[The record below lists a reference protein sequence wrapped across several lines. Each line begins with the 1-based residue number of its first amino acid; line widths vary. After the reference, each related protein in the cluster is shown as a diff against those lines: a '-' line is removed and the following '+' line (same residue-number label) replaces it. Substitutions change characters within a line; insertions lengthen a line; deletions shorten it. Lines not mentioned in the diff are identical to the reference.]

1 MTVLVTG
8 ATGTVGR
15 QVVGELLERGERV
28 RALTREPGRAG
39 LPGEV
44 EVVGGDLTEPEGLE
58 GVFDGVSGVHL
69 ITFGGELFAPLETGE
84 RLVAMAEAAGVRRAA
99 VLFGGAETPLQE
111 AVCGSGLEWT
121 VLMPVEFMAN
131 ALEWAPD
138 IRATSTV
145 SEPFPGR
152 QSAMVHERDI
162 GACAAVALTEEG
174 HAGRTYTLTGPEV
187 LTVYDKAAA
196 IGRARGDGVRV
207 GELTAGEA
215 SERWRA
221 AGMAEEVV
229 GFLLEVYG
237 DTPVEGRT
245 VDPAVPRLL
254 GRPALRFEEWAREHA
269 DRFTSGRP

>member
-1 MTVLVTG
+1 
-8 ATGTVGR
+8 
-15 QVVGELLERGERV
+15 
-28 RALTREPGRAG
+28 
-39 LPGEV
+39 
-44 EVVGGDLTEPEGLE
+44 
-58 GVFDGVSGVHL
+58 
-69 ITFGGELFAPLETGE
+69 
-84 RLVAMAEAAGVRRAA
+84 
-99 VLFGGAETPLQE
+99 VLFGGGETPLQE

-138 IRATSTV
+138 IRAASTV

-152 QSAMVHERDI
+152 LSAMVHERDI

-207 GELTAGEA
+207 EELTAGEA

>member
-1 MTVLVTG
+1 M
-8 ATGTVGR
+8 
-15 QVVGELLERGERV
+15 
-28 RALTREPGRAG
+28 
-39 LPGEV
+39 PGEV

-84 RLVAMAEAAGVRRAA
+84 RLVAMAEAAGVRRAT
-99 VLFGGAETPLQE
+99 VLFGGGETPLQE

-152 QSAMVHERDI
+152 LSAMVHERDI

-207 GELTAGEA
+207 EELTAGEA